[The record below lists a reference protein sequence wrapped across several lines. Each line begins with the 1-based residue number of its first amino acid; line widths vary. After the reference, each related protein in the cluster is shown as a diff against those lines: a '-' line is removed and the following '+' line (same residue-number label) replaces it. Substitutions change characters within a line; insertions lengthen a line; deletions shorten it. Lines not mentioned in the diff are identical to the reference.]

1 MRWRLAGRVIAT
13 AASLLW
19 CTAVVAQDG
28 ATTRDLVKLPPH
40 AANRT
45 VQKDLLSVLEP
56 VRQIRSGMLRQL
68 RGVYLVTK
76 AYGTEFDGVCRRDEL
91 SLRYAPTE
99 QDPTPEDA
107 TLRPYGIEASPSF
120 HIIKLPAREPAENG
134 HREDVWQPRC
144 IAAGRDDDSTWFGA
158 RDAHTAVQGA
168 LVLEAALKAVRLGA
182 LKAQPCPSVYDQKSS
197 TCEAAILENGDLS
210 KLDSV
215 ETCPAEGGTLCYMVS
230 LNVSTRLTIK
240 ALAQGEALA
249 PGPVTSIAVQQFIIV
264 T

>member
-1 MRWRLAGRVIAT
+1 MVV

-19 CTAVVAQDG
+19 CAAAAAQDS
-28 ATTRDLVKLPPH
+28 ASTRELVKLPPQ

-91 SLRYAPTE
+91 SLRYAPTGKGSA
-99 QDPTPEDA
+99 PEDA
-107 TLRPYGIEASPSF
+107 PLQPYGIEAAPSF
-120 HIIKLPAREPAENG
+120 HIISLPKREPGDADRQVN
-134 HREDVWQPRC
+134 VWQPKC
-144 IAAGRDDDSTWFGA
+144 AAAGHDDNASWFA
-158 RDAHTAVQGA
+158 APDAHAAVQGV
-168 LVLEAALKAVRLGA
+168 LVLEAALKAVRLGT
-182 LKAQPCPSVYDQKSS
+182 LKAQPCPSVYGPKST

-210 KLDSV
+210 KLDSI
-215 ETCPAEGGTLCYMVS
+215 ETCPAGAGALCYAIS
-230 LNVSTRLTIK
+230 LSASTKLTIK
-240 ALAQGEALA
+240 AQAQGEALA
-249 PGPVTSIAVQQFIIV
+249 PGPVTSIAIEQFIIV